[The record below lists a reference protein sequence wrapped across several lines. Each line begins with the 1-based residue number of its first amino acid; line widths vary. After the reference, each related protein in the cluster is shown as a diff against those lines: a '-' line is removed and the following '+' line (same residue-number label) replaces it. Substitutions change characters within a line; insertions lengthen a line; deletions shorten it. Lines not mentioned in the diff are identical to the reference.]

1 MRSNEKHHLL
11 AIVMADEKLNKAWK
25 DAESALNKGKYHD
38 ALEILREIDASAE
51 NATTLRLA
59 GSAVLME
66 ARESTLS
73 RPKKLYR
80 KAADLLEDAVKLAP
94 RDKKAN
100 ANLNHCLN
108 EMQDLGISRSSLPR
122 LINNGT
128 PTLAGLVAILM
139 IPVLFVGIIVIA
151 TGGNSLPTEVVLHV
165 TWTDDNN
172 TLQEGEIVL
181 ELYPDKAPSHV
192 ENFQEL
198 VKQGKYDDVIF
209 HRVINGFMIQ
219 GGDFTAQ
226 SGSGGHAVIWDGYC
240 DGQPASSKNSCPQSE
255 WTLEDEA
262 DNGLIHEAYSISM
275 AKTSAANTGGSQ
287 FFIVSGSGTLPS
299 HLDGVHTVFGKVI
312 SGKSYVDS
320 IEKVSTAGSDK
331 PENDVTL
338 VKAEFLGES
347 EPEWWQF
354 WH

>member
-1 MRSNEKHHLL
+1 
-11 AIVMADEKLNKAWK
+11 MADEKLDKAWK
-25 DAESALNKGKYHD
+25 DAESALNNGKFAD
-38 ALEILREIDASAE
+38 ALEILREVDPSAD

-73 RPKKLYR
+73 KPKKLYR
-80 KAADLLEDAVKLAP
+80 KAADLLEDAVKAAP

-108 EMQDLGISRSSLPR
+108 EMQDLRISRSALPR

-128 PTLAGLVAILM
+128 PTLAGLLAILM
-139 IPVLFVGIIVIA
+139 VPVIFVGVVVMA
-151 TGGNSLPTEVVLHV
+151 TGGTSLPTEVVLHV
-165 TWTDDNN
+165 TWTDENN
-172 TLQEGEIVL
+172 NLQEGEIVL

-209 HRVINGFMIQ
+209 HRIIDGFMIQ

-240 DGQPASSKNSCPQSE
+240 EGAPASSENSCPESE
-255 WTLEDEA
+255 WTLGDEA
-262 DNGLIHEAYSISM
+262 DNGLKHEAYSLSM
-275 AKTSAANTGGSQ
+275 AKTSAPHTGGSQ
-287 FFIVSGSGTLPS
+287 FFIVTGTGNPPS

-312 SGKSYVDS
+312 SGQSYVDS
-320 IEKVSTAGSDK
+320 IEKVSTGANDK
-331 PENDVTL
+331 PVSDVTL

-347 EPEWWQF
+347 DPEWWQF
-354 WH
+354 WY